1 MFHSLPSPKIRHGA
15 KYYDLLNSP
24 GTTHLSSCIFNR
36 SYKYT
41 LPDSTFSI
49 QAVTDSYKYGCE
61 LQFVSWS
68 RQPPI
73 LERRSKGD
81 SVYYRFEAGYMP
93 LTHESA
99 QQLRAVAD
107 MIDTLLQ
114 QNCTLNEKV
123 DVRTVTVTD
132 RTNLAEIIL

>member
-24 GTTHLSSCIFNR
+24 GTTHLSSCIFN
-36 SYKYT
+36 STHKYT
-41 LPDSTFSI
+41 LADSTFSI
-49 QAVTDSYKYGCE
+49 QAVTDSYKYGSE

-73 LERRSKGD
+73 LERRSKDNSG
-81 SVYYRFEAGYMP
+81 YYRFEAGYMP

-99 QQLRAVAD
+99 QQLRDVAD
-107 MIDTLLQ
+107 MIDTLLYQ
-114 QNCTLNEKV
+114 DRLNSVVETCKFS
-123 DVRTVTVTD
+123 VTD
-132 RTNLAEIIL
+132 RTNLAEVIL